1 VAQDEAV
8 KLAGEGDGLSVA
20 QFSAVVRE
28 RAMEVVSEMVGEGV
42 GEVGKVGT
50 GLVEAETKGAGKVGQ
65 KRT

>member
-1 VAQDEAV
+1 M

-20 QFSAVVRE
+20 QFSALVRE
-28 RAMEVVSEMVGEGV
+28 RAMEVVSDMVGEGV

-50 GLVEAETKGAGKVGQ
+50 GLPGTETKGA